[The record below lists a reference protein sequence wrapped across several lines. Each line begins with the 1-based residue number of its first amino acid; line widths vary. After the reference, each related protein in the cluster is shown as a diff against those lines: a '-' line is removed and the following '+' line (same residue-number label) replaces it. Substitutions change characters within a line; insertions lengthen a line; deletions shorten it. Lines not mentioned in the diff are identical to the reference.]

1 MYKKS
6 AGLPFV
12 PEDEATK
19 KEMRRIQIVMNL
31 QVSVDEKIKMLTRI
45 EIEARRNIELEQEK
59 IKELKQQLQ

>member
-1 MYKKS
+1 
-6 AGLPFV
+6 
-12 PEDEATK
+12 
-19 KEMRRIQIVMNL
+19 MNL